1 MHDSLDAII
10 GSQSQA
16 MISDKRICD
25 IRMRTR
31 QGGMP
36 APVAADHT
44 SEVFERLAALGLTQ
58 NDLATAIGLEP
69 VKLSKVKSGV
79 RQFRGNELVHALQWL
94 GARETDRE
102 RGIAPVRPDLPVARV
117 SDAEEGAVA
126 IKRVDLS
133 YAMGDGTDL
142 ADYPEEED
150 VFYDAGFLRRIT
162 RAPAHRLFVAR
173 GDGDSMF
180 PTLINDDE
188 VVIDTT
194 QRVLNM
200 QDRIWACA
208 FRGAGMIKRLRIV
221 GEQLVEIRSDN
232 TTVPPQTVSA
242 EDLHIVGRVIWVGR
256 RV

>member
-1 MHDSLDAII
+1 MDVDWFRQAKRAAGVTDAQIANALGI
-10 GSQSQA
+10 ERSGANKMLNGKSAFNARRAGS
-16 MISDKRICD
+16 
-25 IRMRTR
+25 
-31 QGGMP
+31 
-36 APVAADHT
+36 
-44 SEVFERLAALGLTQ
+44 LAALFKV
-58 NDLATAIGLEP
+58 P
-69 VKLSKVKSGV
+69 VEEILFRAGITNPLSI
-79 RQFRGNELVHALQWL
+79 
-94 GARETDRE
+94 RES
-102 RGIAPVRPDLPVARV
+102 DLPPSR
-117 SDAEEGAVA
+117 DAHAVDGAIA

-150 VFYDAGFLRRIT
+150 VLFDPGFLRRIT
-162 RAPAHRLFVAR
+162 RAPAHRLFIAR

-194 QRVLNM
+194 QRILNM

-221 GEQLVEIRSDN
+221 GDQQVEIRSDN
-232 TTVPPQTVSA
+232 QTVPPQTVSA